1 MTIPNKE
8 QLQTF
13 ITTNNL
19 KRVNGLIVFDA
30 EVIFYNNNKEHKINS
45 SVQIIVLPNATAA
58 YIFEFFKEEYQQT
71 EMYSTNDYQFNL
83 SNTNVLEI
91 KKDND
96 GSRLLISVLQQ

>member
-1 MTIPNKE
+1 MTITNKE

-13 ITTNNL
+13 IETNNL

-30 EVIFYNNNKEHKINS
+30 EVVFYNNNNEHKINS
-45 SVQIIVLPNATAA
+45 SVQIIILPNAVAV

-71 EMYSTNDYQFNL
+71 EMYSTNDYRFNL

-91 KKDND
+91 KKDS
-96 GSRLLISVLQQ
+96 GSPRLLISVLQQ

>member
-30 EVIFYNNNKEHKINS
+30 EVIFYNNNNEHKINS
-45 SVQIIVLPNATAA
+45 SVQIIILPNAVAV

-91 KKDND
+91 KKDN
-96 GSRLLISVLQQ
+96 GSPKLLISLLQQ